1 MDWPCPQCTYD
12 NPAVA
17 LVCEMCGEKRGVVV
31 LVKAPLASPSISSQ
45 AATLSPST
53 STTTTTTTAT
63 TSFLLGR
70 GLPWRCR
77 ASGCSAMNSAVSIL
91 CEECHRGRE
100 DDGKR
105 GRDGVD
111 LIMRAGISA
120 STSGSS
126 VTNAVARTPTTTTT
140 TTTTIIAPSPPAA
153 VQLPTLS
160 AFDTSRP
167 FFIDAS
173 GQPTLEVSEVLWL
186 LTPGVDVYDGEF
198 KARSAVGG
206 ELIITSR
213 RFLWTDSSR
222 STRHSWPLAAV
233 KSASGEEGGLFTSR
247 SQKVSITLFGCGGGG
262 RPAHVR
268 LGFKEGGRDAWLKA
282 LVEALDKRTTTLP
295 LTTPTPTTLT
305 PTPMLVDS
313 PAAAAAFTTKTTSVG
328 GGLAVGAREAVRQR
342 DAAEAAA
349 SRALAAT
356 AFSGLAALAAH
367 AQDILKLAEQT
378 AAELRAV
385 RERRGDVAG
394 AKEEAAVAEM
404 LADLGAVGNPVTRTT
419 AGRAYVDALARQIA
433 EFARPRLAT
442 AGGLLPL
449 TDVYCAYNRA
459 RGVDLVS
466 PEDVLAAL
474 ARAPHLRLGM
484 AVREV
489 SLGGGGGGGGAA
501 AQGKTPPTRF
511 LALDEMDDHKV
522 AARVAQLI
530 ISKASS
536 SSPSSS
542 SPPSSKKS
550 YPSVSQLELAA
561 AWRVPLAVAAA
572 HLRVAEAAGAVV
584 RDESVAGTR
593 FFSNNFT

>member
-1 MDWPCPQCTYD
+1 
-12 NPAVA
+12 
-17 LVCEMCGEKRGVVV
+17 MCSANRGVVV
-31 LVKAPLASPSISSQ
+31 VKTVTPLPASSVGSN
-45 AATLSPST
+45 A
-53 STTTTTTTAT
+53 

-91 CEECHRGRE
+91 CEECHRGRD

-105 GRDGVD
+105 GRDGGD
-111 LIMRAGISA
+111 LMRAGISG
-120 STSGSS
+120 SSGSS
-126 VTNAVARTPTTTTT
+126 VTIAIAAAASRTTNTSPTTATATPPTTTTAV
-140 TTTTIIAPSPPAA
+140 IASPPPSTTAV

-173 GQPTLEVSEVLWL
+173 GQPTLEMSEVLWL

-198 KARSAVGG
+198 KARSSVGG

-213 RFLWTDSSR
+213 RFLWTDTSR
-222 STRHSWPLAAV
+222 STRHSWPLSAV

-282 LVEALDKRTTTLP
+282 LVDALDKRSTLS
-295 LTTPTPTTLT
+295 
-305 PTPMLVDS
+305 TPMLVDS
-313 PAAAAAFTTKTTSVG
+313 SSITTTTATTTATFAATTTTTNTTKV

-394 AKEEAAVAEM
+394 AKEEAAVTEM

-489 SLGGGGGGGGAA
+489 SLGS
-501 AQGKTPPTRF
+501 AQGKTPTRF

-530 ISKASS
+530 VSKAASS
-536 SSPSSS
+536 SG
-542 SPPSSKKS
+542 KS
-550 YPSVSQLELAA
+550 YPSVSQLELAS